1 MLKNALSRYSSDPDV
16 RRSARWRRLHKSA
29 KRDDFQVYR
38 PHLVWPSNE
47 PFRRASAAW
56 RAVAGLPDDRRFFLL
71 SAAASVRNVEGDTA
85 DIGVRF
91 GTSSFFILRGID
103 SAARQHHLFDSFEG
117 LSEPTAEDSG
127 AGQQTVWR
135 QGQLLVEEEVTKKNL
150 RMYEDRCHYYKGWVP
165 ARFPEVRDRQFAFVH
180 IDVDLY
186 QPTRDTLEFFYERVN
201 PGGVIVCDDYGS
213 VLCPGARKAMDE
225 FMDDKPESLFH
236 IPTGQ
241 SLVVRM

>member
-1 MLKNALSRYSSDPDV
+1 MLKKALSRYSSDPDV

-29 KRDDFQVYR
+29 KLDEFQVYR
-38 PHLVWPSNE
+38 PHLIWPSNE
-47 PFRRASAAW
+47 QFRRASAAW
-56 RAVAGLPDDRRFFLL
+56 KAVPGLPDDRRFFLL
-71 SAAASVRNVEGDTA
+71 STAASVRNVEGDTA

-103 SAARQHHLFDSFEG
+103 SSAKQHHMFDSFEG
-117 LSEPTAEDSG
+117 LSEPTSEDSA

-135 QGQLLVEEEVTKKNL
+135 QGHLLAEEEVTKKNL
-150 RMYEDRCHYYKGWVP
+150 RLYEDRCHYYKGWVP

-186 QPTRDTLEFFYERVN
+186 QPTRDTLEFFYERVT
-201 PGGVIVCDDYGS
+201 PGGVIICDDYGS
-213 VLCPGARKAMDE
+213 SLCPGARKAMDE
-225 FMDDKPESLFH
+225 FMAGKPESLFH

-241 SLVVRM
+241 SLVVKK